1 MMKIPLFNP
10 AGKKNEDRPKIRP
23 EMAPADWLMEL
34 LALAGLALLAGYAV
48 YWYRFLPDT
57 IPTHFSAGGKVD
69 GYGSKGSLF
78 MLPAIGLF
86 IYALLT
92 LVSLVPHTFNFP
104 GKITPQNAL
113 RQYRLA
119 IRLIRVLKIVLVFLF
134 FFIVMMIVRS
144 AMNARLDQ
152 TIFLLP
158 VMLGLT
164 FIPIVVYMVLAG
176 KK

>member
-1 MMKIPLFNP
+1 MKISIFNLT
-10 AGKKNEDRPKIRP
+10 GKKNEDRPKIRP
-23 EMAPADWLMEL
+23 EMGPADWVMEL
-34 LALAGLALLAGYAV
+34 LAMAGLALLFGYAV

-78 MLPAIGLF
+78 MLPAIGVF

-92 LVSLVPHTFNFP
+92 LVSLIPHTFNFP

-144 AMNARLDQ
+144 ALNARLDQ
-152 TIFLLP
+152 SIFMLP